1 MISNIVGRQK
11 NDLMRDLS
19 SFGSLLFYILVMI
32 LSLLLQNYSLFYRL
46 LIGLVIIYIITIILR
61 IIFFKERPMKLKH
74 ESFIEKLD
82 AASFPSL
89 HATRSA
95 FMCLI
100 FINYFNNAILSMLMF
115 LLVISIAYS
124 RIYLKKHDIRD
135 VVAGLII
142 GIIIYFGI
150 NLIL

>member
-1 MISNIVGRQK
+1 
-11 NDLMRDLS
+11 
-19 SFGSLLFYILVMI
+19 
-32 LSLLLQNYSLFYRL
+32 
-46 LIGLVIIYIITIILR
+46 
-61 IIFFKERPMKLKH
+61 
-74 ESFIEKLD
+74 
-82 AASFPSL
+82 
-89 HATRSA
+89 
-95 FMCLI
+95 
-100 FINYFNNAILSMLMF
+100 MLMF